1 MSMTDLSSSSVQ
13 RDACV
18 SGDEHQQ
25 RENLFT
31 LLKQALKA
39 RGFTYAR
46 LAAEMNMS
54 ELSIKRL
61 FKEKDCKMSR
71 LLEVCSI
78 IGLSI
83 DELIQMQQRFR
94 HIPEYLPESVEAAL
108 AADKQLFLILILL
121 VSQVDIP
128 TVGSLMEVDQARLYL
143 YLRELEKLGIIE
155 LRSGVGFR
163 FRVSLPIQWRMGG
176 QLADLIKGINK
187 RYIAHCLDH
196 EKDSEYAFTTA
207 SRLMSK
213 SSVLQIQNHLRRVRE
228 EFDYLSSQDQMFYKV
243 EELQFYKL
251 VFGMGPFPVDV
262 ILADE

>member
-1 MSMTDLSSSSVQ
+1 MTDLASGGIKQSSLAA
-13 RDACV
+13 D
-18 SGDEHQQ
+18 DDQQ

-71 LLEVCSI
+71 LLEICSI

-83 DELIQMQQRFR
+83 DELVQMQQRFR
-94 HIPEYLPESVEAAL
+94 QIPEFLPESVEAAL
-108 AADKQLFLILILL
+108 AADKQLFMILILL

-128 TVGSLMEVDQARLYL
+128 TVQSLMEVDKAKLYL
-143 YLRELEKLGIIE
+143 HLRALEKLGLIE
-155 LRSGVGFR
+155 LQSADRFR
-163 FRVSLPIQWRMGG
+163 FCVPLPIQWRMGG
-176 QLADLIKGINK
+176 KLADLIKGINR

-213 SSVLQIQNHLRRVRE
+213 GSVLQIQNNLRRIRE

-243 EELQFYKL
+243 GELQFYKL

-262 ILADE
+262 ILVDE